1 VSLSCWMSGTGMA
14 ISTRLQGARGCSHEN
29 LMAHVEQSKAL
40 YRKAKPIAFLFKP
53 TKMSET
59 TK

>member
-1 VSLSCWMSGTGMA
+1 MKSMLMSSHFQIG
-14 ISTRLQGARGCSHEN
+14 IFNCSHEN

-40 YRKAKPIAFLFKP
+40 SCKAKLIAFLFKP
-53 TKMSET
+53 TKASET